1 MDLALVRRLAISA
14 IFSDDLLFEQLV
26 LKGGNA
32 LSLVHEVGSR
42 TSLDVDLSMEAD
54 FCDLAEAQERAF
66 QALERRFQSAGYAL
80 FDYRFLKRPRDV
92 NDRRGGYEINFKIIE
107 NSKRGLIGTD
117 LTRAQREA
125 TVVGPSQQRVFKVQ
139 ISKYEYCEGKQEA
152 ELDDYRIYV
161 YTLPM
166 IAIEKLRAICQ
177 QMDEYPHRAHPAARA
192 RDFYDIYCIVTEG
205 HIDLGADDNLTLFR
219 DMFAIKEVPL
229 DLIRKIPDYRE
240 FHRVDWPSVEAS
252 VSGELKSYDFYFDFL
267 VGEIGRLEALWVE

>member
-32 LSLVHEVGSR
+32 LSLVHELGSR
-42 TSLDVDLSMEAD
+42 TSLDVDLSMEKD
-54 FCDLAEAQERAF
+54 FRDLAEAQKRAF
-66 QALERRFQSAGYAL
+66 QALERRFRSAGYAF
-80 FDYRFLKRPRDV
+80 FDYKFLTKPADA
-92 NDRRGGYEINFKIIE
+92 NDQWGGYEINFKIIE
-107 NSKRGLIGTD
+107 NSKRELIGTD
-117 LTRAQREA
+117 LARAQREA

-139 ISKYEYCEGKQEA
+139 ISKFEYCQGKQEA

-166 IAIEKLRAICQ
+166 IAIEKFRAICQ
-177 QMDEYPHRAHPAARA
+177 QMDEYPHRAHPTVRA
-192 RDFYDIYCIVTEG
+192 RDFYDIYCIVTDG
-205 HIDLGADDNLTLFR
+205 HVDLTTDDNLNLFR

-240 FHRVDWPSVEAS
+240 FHRLDWPSVEAS
-252 VSGELKSYDFYFDFL
+252 VSGELKSYDFYFDF
-267 VGEIGRLEALWVE
+267 VIGEKDRLKAFWVE